1 MASYGSYEW
10 WSEVIELDRLK
21 DLVDRFAA
29 AMHVGAV
36 IATTDGT
43 ALTIPSNFCAFCR
56 RLRSHP
62 EGRCG
67 CERSDAWGGEHA
79 LDVDGP
85 LVYRCHCGLI
95 DMASPLIIEGRFV
108 GTLLCGQVLLRP
120 YTEEEVRK
128 EIVPLWPCDAS
139 EVDDWVQDFLA
150 LPVVDETT
158 VLNAMNLLNVMASHI
173 VELCERHLIE
183 SKLLHRTME
192 LVKAQRDKEMLERN
206 LKMAQ
211 LKALQNQLNPHFM
224 FNTLNIMSRMAM
236 FEGAPQTQE
245 LTIQFADYLR
255 YILRRQSRDEL
266 VPLSSELEC
275 LKQYLAI
282 QKVRFSDRF
291 SYVLDIEPEALS
303 CKIPFLILQ
312 PIVENAVV
320 HGIEPSLRPGV
331 VILSGRISEGKL
343 EISVEDNGVGCL
355 PEEIKEGLGISHVKE
370 RLKLHYGDDASFNIW
385 SKPSVGTKVNICI
398 PCKED

>member
-79 LDVDGP
+79 LDVGGP

-95 DMASPLIIEGRFV
+95 DMASPLIIEGRLV

>member
-10 WSEVIELDRLK
+10 WNEIVELEKLK

-36 IATTDGT
+36 IAATDGT

-67 CERSDAWGGEHA
+67 CEKSDAWGGLHA
-79 LDVDGP
+79 LDSGGP

-95 DMASPLIIEGRFV
+95 DMASPLMIEGRLV

-120 YTEEEVRK
+120 YTEEEVRS
-128 EIVPLWPCDAS
+128 EIAPLWPCSAD
-139 EVDDWVQDFLA
+139 ELDDWVNDFLA
-150 LPVVDETT
+150 LPVVDEST
-158 VLNAMNLLNVMASHI
+158 VMNAMNLLNVMASHV

-192 LVKAQRDKEMLERN
+192 LVTAQRDKEMLERN
-206 LKMAQ
+206 LKMTQ

-224 FNTLNIMSRMAM
+224 FNTLNIMSRLAM
-236 FEGAPQTQE
+236 FEEAPQTQE

-255 YILRRQSRDEL
+255 YILRRQSREEM
-266 VPLSSELEC
+266 VPLSSEIEC

-282 QKVRFSDRF
+282 QKVRFGDRF
-291 SYVLDIEPEALS
+291 SYILDIEPVALS

-320 HGIEPSLRPGV
+320 HGIEPSLKPGLV
-331 VILSGRISEGKL
+331 CISAKIENKKL
-343 EISVEDNGVGCL
+343 EITIEDNGVGCSL
-355 PEEIKEGLGISHVKE
+355 DEISEGVGISHVKE
-370 RLKLHYGDDASFNIW
+370 RLKLLYGSDVLFDIW
-385 SKPSVGTKVNICI
+385 SEPEVGTKVSLSL
-398 PCKED
+398 PSVED

>member
-1 MASYGSYEW
+1 
-10 WSEVIELDRLK
+10 
-21 DLVDRFAA
+21 
-29 AMHVGAV
+29 
-36 IATTDGT
+36 
-43 ALTIPSNFCAFCR
+43 
-56 RLRSHP
+56 
-62 EGRCG
+62 
-67 CERSDAWGGEHA
+67 
-79 LDVDGP
+79 
-85 LVYRCHCGLI
+85 
-95 DMASPLIIEGRFV
+95 MASPLIIEGRLV

>member
-10 WSEVIELDRLK
+10 WTEIIELNTLK
-21 DLVDRFAA
+21 NLVDRFAA
-29 AMHVGAV
+29 AMNVGAV

-62 EGRCG
+62 EGKCG
-67 CERSDAWGGEHA
+67 CEKSDAWGGEHA

-128 EIVPLWPCDAS
+128 ELVPLWPCSAN
-139 EVDDWVQDFLA
+139 EVDDWVRDFLS
-150 LPVVDETT
+150 LPIVDETT
-158 VLNAMNLLNVMASHI
+158 LLNAMNLLNVMASHI

-183 SKLLHRTME
+183 SKLLHKTME
-192 LVKAQRDKEMLERN
+192 LVKAQRDKEVLERS

-224 FNTLNIMSRMAM
+224 FNTLNIMSRLAM

-245 LTIQFADYLR
+245 LTIQFAEYLR
-255 YILRRQSRDEL
+255 YILRRQSSDEL
-266 VPLSSELEC
+266 VYLSSELEC

-291 SYVLDIEPEALS
+291 SYVLDVESAALS

-312 PIVENAVV
+312 PLIENAVV

-331 VILSGRISEGKL
+331 VLVKGRVRAEKL
-343 EISVEDNGVGCL
+343 EINVEDNGVGCCL
-355 PEEIKEGLGISHVKE
+355 KKIKEGVGISHVKE
-370 RLKLHYGDDASFNIW
+370 RLKLHYGSDASFDIW
-385 SKPSVGTKVNICI
+385 SEPNVGTKVSICM
-398 PCKED
+398 PSMGD

>member
-10 WSEVIELDRLK
+10 WTEVIDLDRLK

-79 LDVDGP
+79 LDVGGP

-95 DMASPLIIEGRFV
+95 DMASPLIIEGRLV

-128 EIVPLWPCDAS
+128 EIVPLWPCDAT
-139 EVDDWVQDFLA
+139 EIDDWVQDFLA

-158 VLNAMNLLNVMASHI
+158 VLNAMNLLNVMASHV

-192 LVKAQRDKEMLERN
+192 LVKAQRDKETLERN

-275 LKQYLAI
+275 LKQYLSI

-291 SYVLDIEPEALS
+291 SYVLDVEPEALS

-331 VILSGRISEGKL
+331 VLLRGKICEGRL

-355 PEEIKEGLGISHVKE
+355 PEKIKEGLGISHVKE
-370 RLKLHYGDDASFNIW
+370 RLKLHYGNDASFRIW
-385 SKPSVGTKVNICI
+385 SKPDVGTKVGICI
-398 PCKED
+398 SCKED